1 VIARPVSGYFMSEA
15 EHNLR
20 MLRLEWLTAQV
31 LLALGV
37 VIGIA
42 GFFLPVS
49 FRAGPSSTVSEPGTA
64 SVGPS
69 KTAAGDQFCSSAVAT
84 ARDFGVVP
92 SDTRPAGMPDK
103 TDVRGRYVC
112 AAANGSGS
120 FTVSIDLVCRDLGA
134 ERCFSLFNVTQ
145 SDGTVL
151 YQRQD

>member
-1 VIARPVSGYFMSEA
+1 MSEA
-15 EHNLR
+15 EPNLR

-42 GFFLPVS
+42 GFFIPVP
-49 FRAGPSSTVSEPGTA
+49 FKAGPSSTVSEPA
-64 SVGPS
+64 SVAPS
-69 KTAAGDQFCSSAVAT
+69 KTGAGEQFCSSAVAT

-92 SDTRPAGMPDK
+92 SDTRPTGMPDK

-112 AAANGSGS
+112 AAQNGSAS

-151 YQRQD
+151 YQRQDQQ

>member
-1 VIARPVSGYFMSEA
+1 MSQA

-37 VIGIA
+37 IIGIA
-42 GFFLPVS
+42 GFFAPVS
-49 FRAGPSSTVSEPGTA
+49 FKAGPGSIPSIPGAASAPSSQ
-64 SVGPS
+64 
-69 KTAAGDQFCSSAVAT
+69 AAAAQQFCSTAVAR

-92 SDTRPAGMPDK
+92 GDTRPSGVPDK

-112 AAANGSGS
+112 AAETSS
-120 FTVSIDLVCRDLGA
+120 SKFTVSVDLLCRDVGT
-134 ERCFSLFNVTQ
+134 ESCFSLFNVTQ

>member
-1 VIARPVSGYFMSEA
+1 MSEG
-15 EHNLR
+15 EPGLR
-20 MLRLEWLTAQV
+20 LLRLEWLTAQV

-49 FRAGPSSTVSEPGTA
+49 FRAGPSSTVSEPGAA
-64 SVGPS
+64 SAPPARA
-69 KTAAGDQFCSSAVAT
+69 AAGEQFCSSAVAT
-84 ARDFGVVP
+84 ARDFGIVP
-92 SDTRPAGMPDK
+92 GDTRSSGMPDK

-112 AAANGSGS
+112 AADSGS
-120 FTVSIDLVCRDLGA
+120 SKFTVSVDLICRDLDT

-151 YQRQD
+151 YQRQDQQ